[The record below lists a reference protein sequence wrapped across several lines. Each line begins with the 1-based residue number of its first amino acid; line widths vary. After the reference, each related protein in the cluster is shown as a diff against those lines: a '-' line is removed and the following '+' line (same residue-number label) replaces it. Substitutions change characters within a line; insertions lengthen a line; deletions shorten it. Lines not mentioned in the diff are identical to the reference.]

1 MNSIQEQTQI
11 REFAQAQERMPLFE
25 ALVDYAK
32 KDVTPFD
39 VPGHKM
45 GAQASPLKNILG
57 EMTMKMDVN
66 SMKELDLLS
75 HPESVIKEAQ
85 QLAANAFGADQAYF
99 LVNGTTSGILAM
111 ILASCKPDDVLI
123 VPRNCHKSVM
133 NGLIL
138 SGAKPVFIEPEVD
151 VHFGISH
158 GISVKS
164 VTKTLSAYPEA
175 KAILVTYP
183 TYFGSMNDLRAICS
197 LAHDRDITVIVDSAH
212 GAHLPFMPGQIDP
225 IVAGADIVTM
235 SMHKTG
241 GSLTQSSILFL
252 NEGRVSA
259 KTMQKTL
266 NMLQTTSANYL
277 LMSSLDVARHDLA
290 LYGYDR
296 YKDLKPLVEKAIHDI
311 EQHTCFEVLKNDYV
325 KKQNMQAY
333 DWTKMVI
340 RVNDSGLTGFEV
352 YTLLKEKYQIQM
364 ELAEG
369 YVVMAVVTTA
379 DDEESLKKLVYAL
392 CEIDRL
398 YGRKIPIYSTNV
410 TPTHPNKLLLSP
422 RDAYYAEH
430 ELLPIDMALG
440 KISADLLMIYPP
452 GIPLVI
458 PGELISE
465 DVIQQYH
472 YYSKTFGNVLTE
484 SALKHHITVVKP
496 SITPPA

>member
-1 MNSIQEQTQI
+1 MNIIQEQI
-11 REFAQAQERMPLFE
+11 RTREIALTQERMPLFE
-25 ALVDYAK
+25 ALVKYAK
-32 KDVTPFD
+32 KNTTPFD

-45 GAQASPLKNILG
+45 GAQSSPLKNVLG

-85 QLAANAFGADQAYF
+85 QLAANAFGADHAFF

-111 ILASCKPDDVLI
+111 ILATCKPDDVLI

-158 GISVKS
+158 GISVKN
-164 VTKTLSAYPEA
+164 VEKTLLAYPEA

-183 TYFGSMNDLRAICS
+183 TYFGSMNDLRNICK

-225 IVAGADIVTM
+225 ISAGADIVTM

-241 GSLTQSSILFL
+241 GSLTQSSILLL
-252 NEGRVSA
+252 NEGRISA
-259 KTMQKTL
+259 KKMQKTL

-277 LMSSLDVARHDLA
+277 LMSSLDAARHELA

-296 YKDLKPLVEKAIHDI
+296 FKALKPIVDKAIHDI
-311 EQHTCFEVLKNDYV
+311 EQNTCFEVLKNDYV
-325 KKQNMQAY
+325 DQLCMQTH
-333 DWTKMVI
+333 DWTKLVI
-340 RVNDSGLTGFEV
+340 RVNDCGLTGFEV

-369 YVVMAVVTTA
+369 YVVMAVITTA
-379 DDEESLKKLVYAL
+379 DNEKSLKKLVWAL
-392 CEIDRL
+392 CDIDHV
-398 YGRKIPIYSTNV
+398 YGGKKPIYSTSV
-410 TPTHPNKLLLSP
+410 ISTHANKLMISP
-422 RDAYYAEH
+422 RDAHYADH
-430 ELLPIDMALG
+430 ELVPVDMAVG

-465 DVIQQYH
+465 EIIQQYH
-472 YYSKTFGNVLTE
+472 FYSRTFGNVLTE
-484 SALKHHITVVKP
+484 SDLKNHITVVKE
-496 SITPPA
+496 

>member
-1 MNSIQEQTQI
+1 MNSIQEQL
-11 REFAQAQERMPLFE
+11 RMSELPKDQEKMPLFD
-25 ALVDYAK
+25 ALVHYANRN
-32 KDVTPFD
+32 TIPFD

-75 HPESVIKEAQ
+75 HPQSVIKEAQ
-85 QLAANAFGADQAYF
+85 QLAADAFGADHAYF

-111 ILASCKPDDVLI
+111 ILATCKPDDVLI

-158 GISVKS
+158 GISVKN
-164 VTKTLSAYPEA
+164 VIKTLSAYPEA

-183 TYFGSMNDLRAICS
+183 TYFGSMNELRTICK
-197 LAHDRDITVIVDSAH
+197 LAHDRNIAVIVDSAH
-212 GAHLPFMPGQIDP
+212 GAHLPFMPELIDP
-225 IVAGADIVTM
+225 ITAGADIVTM

-241 GSLTQSSILFL
+241 GSLTQSSILLL
-252 NEGRVSA
+252 NEGRISA

-266 NMLQTTSANYL
+266 NMIQTTSANYL
-277 LMSSLDVARHDLA
+277 LMSSLDVARHELA
-290 LYGYDR
+290 LYGYKR
-296 YKDLKPLVEKAIHDI
+296 YQALKPLVEEAIHEI
-311 EQHTCFEVLKNDYV
+311 EQHTCFEVLKKDFV
-325 KKQNMQAY
+325 KKHNMQSY
-333 DWTKMVI
+333 DWTKLVI

-369 YVVMAVVTTA
+369 YVVMAVITAA
-379 DDEESLKKLVYAL
+379 DDENSLKKLVWAL
-392 CEIDRL
+392 REIDRL
-398 YGRKIPIYSTNV
+398 YSRKTPIYSTSV
-410 TPTHPNKLLLSP
+410 TSTHANILLLSP
-422 RDAYYAEH
+422 RDAHYAEH
-430 ELLPIDMALG
+430 ELMPIDRALG

-472 YYSKTFGNVLTE
+472 YYSQTFGNVLTE
-484 SALKHHITVVKP
+484 SALEHHITVVKE
-496 SITPPA
+496 

>member
-1 MNSIQEQTQI
+1 MNIIQEQTRTSEI
-11 REFAQAQERMPLFE
+11 AITQERMPLFD
-25 ALVDYAK
+25 ALVKYAK
-32 KDVTPFD
+32 KNITPFD

-45 GAQASPLKNILG
+45 GAQSNPLKNVLG

-85 QLAANAFGADQAYF
+85 QLAANAFGADHAFF

-111 ILASCKPDDVLI
+111 ILATCKPDDVLI
-123 VPRNCHKSVM
+123 VPRNCHKSIM

-158 GISVKS
+158 GVSVKN
-164 VTKTLSAYPEA
+164 VEKTLLAYPEA

-183 TYFGSMNDLRAICS
+183 TYFGSMNDLRTICK

-212 GAHLPFMPGQIDP
+212 GAHLAFTPGQIDP
-225 IVAGADIVTM
+225 ISAGADIVTM

-241 GSLTQSSILFL
+241 GSLTQSSILLL
-252 NEGRVSA
+252 NEGRISA

-277 LMSSLDVARHDLA
+277 LMSSLDAARRELA

-296 YKDLKPLVEKAIHDI
+296 FKALKPIVEKTIHDI
-311 EQHTCFEVLKNDYV
+311 EENTCFEVLKNDYV
-325 KKQNMQAY
+325 NQLCKQSY
-333 DWTKMVI
+333 DWTKLVI
-340 RVNDSGLTGFEV
+340 RVNDCGLTGFEV

-369 YVVMAVVTTA
+369 YVVMAVITTA
-379 DDEESLKKLVYAL
+379 DTENSLKKLVWAL
-392 CEIDRL
+392 SDIDRV
-398 YGRKIPIYSTNV
+398 YGGKTPIYSTSV
-410 TPTHPNKLLLSP
+410 TPTHANKLLISP
-422 RDAYYAEH
+422 RDAHYAEH
-430 ELLPIDMALG
+430 ELVPVDMAIG

-465 DVIQQYH
+465 EVIQQYH
-472 YYSKTFGNVLTE
+472 YYSQTFGNVLSE
-484 SALKHHITVVKP
+484 SDLKNHITVVKE
-496 SITPPA
+496 

>member
-1 MNSIQEQTQI
+1 MNSIQESNRLSVSI
-11 REFAQAQERMPLFE
+11 RAQEKMPLFE
-25 ALVDYAK
+25 RLVDYAK
-32 KDVTPFD
+32 RNIIPFD

-45 GAQASPLKNILG
+45 GAQTSPLKNVLG

-75 HPESVIKEAQ
+75 HPQSVIKEAQ
-85 QLAANAFGADQAYF
+85 QLAADAFGADHAYY

-111 ILASCKPDDVLI
+111 ILATCKPDDVLI

-158 GISVKS
+158 GISVKN
-164 VTKTLSAYPEA
+164 VIKTLNAYPEA

-183 TYFGSMNDLRAICS
+183 TYFGSMNDLSTICK

-212 GAHLPFMPGQIDP
+212 GAHLPFMPEQLDP
-225 IVAGADIVTM
+225 ISAGADIVTM

-241 GSLTQSSILFL
+241 GSLTQSSILLL
-252 NEGRVSA
+252 NDGRVSA
-259 KTMQKTL
+259 KLMQKTL

-277 LMSSLDVARHDLA
+277 LMSSLDVARHELA
-290 LYGYDR
+290 LYGYER
-296 YKDLKPLVEKAIHDI
+296 YQALKPLVEKTIHDI
-311 EQHTCFEVLKNDYV
+311 EQQTCFEVLKKEFV
-325 KKQNMQAY
+325 SKQNMQSY
-333 DWTKMVI
+333 DWTKLVI

-352 YTLLKEKYQIQM
+352 YTLLKEKYHIQM

-369 YVVMAVVTTA
+369 YVVMAVITTA
-379 DDEESLKKLVYAL
+379 DNEESLKKLVWAL
-392 CEIDRL
+392 RDIDLR
-398 YGRKIPIYSTNV
+398 YGGKAPIYSTSV
-410 TPTHPNKLLLSP
+410 TSTHANKLLLSP
-422 RDAYYAEH
+422 RDAHYAEH
-430 ELLPIDMALG
+430 ELMPIDKALG

-465 DVIQQYH
+465 EVIQQYH
-472 YYSKTFGNVLTE
+472 YYSQTFGNVLTE
-484 SALKHHITVVKP
+484 SALKHHIAVV
-496 SITPPA
+496 IE

>member
-1 MNSIQEQTQI
+1 MNSIQEQL
-11 REFAQAQERMPLFE
+11 RMSELPKDQEKMPLFD
-25 ALVDYAK
+25 ALVHYANRN
-32 KDVTPFD
+32 TIPFD

-75 HPESVIKEAQ
+75 HPQSVIKEAQ
-85 QLAANAFGADQAYF
+85 QLAADAFGADHAYF

-111 ILASCKPDDVLI
+111 ILATCKPDDVLI

-158 GISVKS
+158 GISVEN
-164 VTKTLSAYPEA
+164 VIKTLSAYPEA

-183 TYFGSMNDLRAICS
+183 TYFGSMNELRTICK
-197 LAHDRDITVIVDSAH
+197 LAHDRNIAVIVDSAH
-212 GAHLPFMPGQIDP
+212 GAHLPFMPELIDP
-225 IVAGADIVTM
+225 ITAGADIVTM

-241 GSLTQSSILFL
+241 GSLTQSSILLL
-252 NEGRVSA
+252 NEGRISA

-266 NMLQTTSANYL
+266 NMIQTTSANYL
-277 LMSSLDVARHDLA
+277 LMSSLDVARHELA
-290 LYGYDR
+290 LYGYKR
-296 YKDLKPLVEKAIHDI
+296 YQALKPLVERAIHEI
-311 EQHTCFEVLKNDYV
+311 EQHTCFEILKKDFV
-325 KKQNMQAY
+325 KKHNMQSY
-333 DWTKMVI
+333 DWTKLVI

-369 YVVMAVVTTA
+369 YVVMAVITTA
-379 DDEESLKKLVYAL
+379 DDENSLKKLVWAL
-392 CEIDRL
+392 REIDRL
-398 YGRKIPIYSTNV
+398 YSRKTPIYSTSV
-410 TPTHPNKLLLSP
+410 TSTHANILLLSP
-422 RDAYYAEH
+422 RDAHYAEH
-430 ELLPIDMALG
+430 ELMSIDRALG

-472 YYSKTFGNVLTE
+472 YYSQTFGNVLTE
-484 SALKHHITVVKP
+484 SALEHHITVVKE
-496 SITPPA
+496 

>member
-1 MNSIQEQTQI
+1 MNSIKEQMKHRELALSQEK
-11 REFAQAQERMPLFE
+11 MPLFE
-25 ALVDYAK
+25 ALLNYAK
-32 KDVTPFD
+32 KNTTPFD

-45 GAQASPLKNILG
+45 GAQPSPLKNVLG

-85 QLAANAFGADQAYF
+85 QLAANAFGADHAYF
-99 LVNGTTSGILAM
+99 LVNGTTSGILTM
-111 ILASCKPDDVLI
+111 ILATCKPNDVLI

-138 SGAKPVFIEPEVD
+138 SGAKPAFIEPEVD

-158 GISVKS
+158 GISVKNAI
-164 VTKTLSAYPEA
+164 KTIAGYPEA

-183 TYFGSMNDLRAICS
+183 TYFGSMNDLKAICK
-197 LAHDRDITVIVDSAH
+197 LAHDRDMTVIVDSAH

-241 GSLTQSSILFL
+241 GSLTQSSILLL
-252 NEGRVSA
+252 NEGRISA
-259 KTMQKTL
+259 KTIQQTL

-277 LMSSLDVARHDLA
+277 LMSSLDTARHELA

-296 YKDLKPLVEKAIHDI
+296 FKALKPIVEKAIQEI
-311 EQHTCFEVLKNDYV
+311 EQNTCFEVLKNDYV
-325 KKQNMQAY
+325 KKQNMQSF
-333 DWTKMVI
+333 DWTKLVI

-352 YTLLKEKYQIQM
+352 YTLLKEKYKIQM

-369 YVVMAVVTTA
+369 YVVMAVITTA
-379 DDEESLKKLVYAL
+379 DDENSLKKLVWAL
-392 CEIDRL
+392 CDIDRV
-398 YGRKIPIYSTNV
+398 YGGKPPIYSTSV
-410 TPTHPNKLLLSP
+410 TPTHSNKLLMSP
-422 RDAYYAEH
+422 RDAHYAEQ
-430 ELLPIDMALG
+430 ELIPIDRALG
-440 KISADLLMIYPP
+440 RISADLLMIYPP

-458 PGELISE
+458 PGELISK

-472 YYSKTFGNVLTE
+472 YYSLNFGNVLTE
-484 SALKHHITVVKP
+484 SDLKDHITVVKEL
-496 SITPPA
+496 

>member
-1 MNSIQEQTQI
+1 MNSIQEQL
-11 REFAQAQERMPLFE
+11 RMSELPKDQEKMPLFD
-25 ALVDYAK
+25 ALVHYANRN
-32 KDVTPFD
+32 TIPFD

-75 HPESVIKEAQ
+75 HPQSVIKEAQ
-85 QLAANAFGADQAYF
+85 QLAADAFGADHAYF

-111 ILASCKPDDVLI
+111 ILATCKPDDVLI

-158 GISVKS
+158 GISVKN
-164 VTKTLSAYPEA
+164 VIKTLSAYPEA

-183 TYFGSMNDLRAICS
+183 TYFGSMNELRTICK
-197 LAHDRDITVIVDSAH
+197 LAHDRNIAVIVDSAH
-212 GAHLPFMPGQIDP
+212 GAHLPFMPELIDP
-225 IVAGADIVTM
+225 ITAGADIVTM

-241 GSLTQSSILFL
+241 GSLTQSSILLL
-252 NEGRVSA
+252 NEGRISA

-266 NMLQTTSANYL
+266 NMIQTTSANYL
-277 LMSSLDVARHDLA
+277 LMSSLDVARHELA
-290 LYGYDR
+290 LYGYER
-296 YKDLKPLVEKAIHDI
+296 YQALKPLVEKTIYEI
-311 EQHTCFEVLKNDYV
+311 EEHTCFEVLKKDFV
-325 KKQNMQAY
+325 RKHNMQSY
-333 DWTKMVI
+333 DWTKLVI

-352 YTLLKEKYQIQM
+352 YTLLKEKYKIQM

-369 YVVMAVVTTA
+369 YVVMAVITTA
-379 DDEESLKKLVYAL
+379 DDENSLKKLVWAL
-392 CEIDRL
+392 REIERL
-398 YGRKIPIYSTNV
+398 YNRKTPIYSTSV
-410 TPTHPNKLLLSP
+410 TPTHANILLLSP
-422 RDAYYAEH
+422 REAHYAEH
-430 ELLPIDMALG
+430 ELMPIDRALG

-472 YYSKTFGNVLTE
+472 YYSQTFGNVLTE
-484 SALKHHITVVKP
+484 SALEHHITVVKE
-496 SITPPA
+496 

>member
-1 MNSIQEQTQI
+1 MNSIQEENRLSVSI
-11 REFAQAQERMPLFE
+11 KAQEKMPLFE
-25 ALVDYAK
+25 RLVDYAK
-32 KDVTPFD
+32 RNTIPFD

-45 GAQASPLKNILG
+45 GAQTSPLKNVLG

-75 HPESVIKEAQ
+75 HPQSVIKEAQ
-85 QLAANAFGADQAYF
+85 QLAADAFGADHAYY

-111 ILASCKPDDVLI
+111 ILATCKPDDVLI

-158 GISVKS
+158 GISVKN
-164 VTKTLSAYPEA
+164 VIKTLNAYPEA

-183 TYFGSMNDLRAICS
+183 TYFGSMNDLSTICK

-212 GAHLPFMPGQIDP
+212 GAHLPFMPEQLDP
-225 IVAGADIVTM
+225 IAAGADIVTM

-241 GSLTQSSILFL
+241 GSLTQSSILLL

-259 KTMQKTL
+259 KLMQKTL

-277 LMSSLDVARHDLA
+277 LMSSLDVARHELA
-290 LYGYDR
+290 LFGYER
-296 YKDLKPLVEKAIHDI
+296 YQALKPLVEKAIHDI
-311 EQHTCFEVLKNDYV
+311 EQQTCFEVLKKDFV
-325 KKQNMQAY
+325 SKQNMQSY
-333 DWTKMVI
+333 DWTKLVI

-352 YTLLKEKYQIQM
+352 YTLLKEKYHIQM

-369 YVVMAVVTTA
+369 YVVMAVITTA
-379 DDEESLKKLVYAL
+379 DNERSLKKLVWAL
-392 CEIDRL
+392 RDIDQR
-398 YGRKIPIYSTNV
+398 YGGKAPIYSTSV
-410 TPTHPNKLLLSP
+410 TPTHANKLLLSP
-422 RDAYYAEH
+422 RDAHYAEH
-430 ELLPIDMALG
+430 ELMPIDRALG

-465 DVIQQYH
+465 EVIQQYH
-472 YYSKTFGNVLTE
+472 YYSQTFGNVLTE
-484 SALKHHITVVKP
+484 SALKHHIAVVKE
-496 SITPPA
+496 